1 MRLAVLDLETQ
12 KSFRD
17 VGRNKLHELKVSV
30 AGWYEY
36 ATDAYLIFEEK
47 EIPQLEERLRQVDL
61 VIGFNIKG
69 FDLPV
74 LEPYLLAAI
83 SDIPVFDMLEEIV
96 KVRGHRVTLESLAV
110 GTLASSKSG
119 KGLDA
124 VRFFQEGNLEA
135 LKKYCLDDV
144 RITKE
149 VFDYG
154 RANRRVL
161 FKSERDFQ
169 IHEVPVAWEDLTPF
183 GKRPSPIQ
191 SSLF

>member
-96 KVRGHRVTLESLAV
+96 
-110 GTLASSKSG
+110 
-119 KGLDA
+119 
-124 VRFFQEGNLEA
+124 
-135 LKKYCLDDV
+135 
-144 RITKE
+144 
-149 VFDYG
+149 
-154 RANRRVL
+154 
-161 FKSERDFQ
+161 
-169 IHEVPVAWEDLTPF
+169 
-183 GKRPSPIQ
+183 
-191 SSLF
+191 